1 MKRKLFFTIVALFSM
16 SIFVNAQNQVIL
28 KENSVT
34 KFLGIPVD
42 GLKRDMIQK
51 LSNKGYDYNSNYDC
65 LEGEFNGYDVRI
77 HVVTN
82 NNKVYR
88 IMVEDAYPIS
98 ETDIKIR
105 FNKLC
110 QQFSNSPKYISL
122 KDYEISE
129 TEDISYEM
137 SVNNKRFEASYFQM
151 DQVMDSITIRKE
163 MQDLVNDKYGDKN
176 IDDLTDSE
184 KIDISSEYLIYYM
197 KKMEKFFNN
206 SVWFMINENYGK
218 YKILMYYDNLYN
230 QANGDDL

>member
-1 MKRKLFFTIVALFSM
+1 
-16 SIFVNAQNQVIL
+16 
-28 KENSVT
+28 
-34 KFLGIPVD
+34 
-42 GLKRDMIQK
+42 
-51 LSNKGYDYNSNYDC
+51 
-65 LEGEFNGYDVRI
+65 
-77 HVVTN
+77 
-82 NNKVYR
+82 
-88 IMVEDAYPIS
+88 
-98 ETDIKIR
+98 
-105 FNKLC
+105 
-110 QQFSNSPKYISL
+110 
-122 KDYEISE
+122 
-129 TEDISYEM
+129 M